1 MQGVQIAQ
9 NAVDAAQTNY
19 DNAMKKQEEAAAAM
33 LAVEQKLKTLND
45 RSKLL
50 VSTLLRNSKTQSINQ
65 LTYGIQENIK
75 TVLRNCIAVL
85 VDLSVQIGKL
95 EKFFTLLSGLIEDVI
110 LKKTET
116 LAEEM
121 GVVGDRSLKKK
132 ALSLTE
138 VTRQTI
144 YTGTL
149 QTKAYFSMLF
159 DIAYMYSEIDRDHIV
174 PGLDMASQFSGALA
188 KGTTP
193 EELQEQLRKYNEGS
207 GKAVR
212 ALIEKV
218 SA

>member
-212 ALIEKV
+212 NLIEKV

>member
-149 QTKAYFSMLF
+149 QTKAYFSMLY